1 MSTKCT
7 VEKQNN
13 LLRLKES
20 LMTKTT
26 TNKLTKSILLGLI
39 YRSRKILNKKV
50 LDAKLCLV
58 TNVYFYLTI
67 YIHGCY
73 KTLNVF

>member
-1 MSTKCT
+1 
-7 VEKQNN
+7 
-13 LLRLKES
+13 
-20 LMTKTT
+20 MTKTT

-67 YIHGCY
+67 YTHGCY